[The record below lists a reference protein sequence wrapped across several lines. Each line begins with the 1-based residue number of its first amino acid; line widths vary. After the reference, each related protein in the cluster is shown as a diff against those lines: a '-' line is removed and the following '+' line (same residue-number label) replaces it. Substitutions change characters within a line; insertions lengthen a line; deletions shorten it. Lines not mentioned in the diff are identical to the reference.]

1 MISPS
6 VTFVVM
12 YLVWYKMSACEVSW
26 VKNAFHNGYQGA
38 FDSSNCLINRSEV
51 IRMIVLNLMVS
62 TMYLRVLMD
71 VGKQELFNML

>member
-1 MISPS
+1 MPFIMDIREHL
-6 VTFVVM
+6 THQAAL
-12 YLVWYKMSACEVSW
+12 Y
-26 VKNAFHNGYQGA
+26 
-38 FDSSNCLINRSEV
+38 INRSEV